1 MADHP
6 TSSCPSF
13 YTIIKKIMEHGKEN
27 HISIYYTGQ
36 GHWSRTV
43 VYSSS
48 NHYSNACFL
57 LGQGI

>member
-1 MADHP
+1 MANHP

-27 HISIYYTGQ
+27 HISIYYSGQ
-36 GHWSRTV
+36 GHWPRTV

-48 NHYSNACFL
+48 NHYSNA
-57 LGQGI
+57 